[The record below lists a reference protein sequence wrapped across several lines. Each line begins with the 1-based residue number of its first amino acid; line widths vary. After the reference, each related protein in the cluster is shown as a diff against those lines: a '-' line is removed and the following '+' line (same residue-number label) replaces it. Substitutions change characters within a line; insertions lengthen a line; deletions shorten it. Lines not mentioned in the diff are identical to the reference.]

1 MLLKWFRKSVF
12 IRRPLLLEPLEERI
26 VLDAAVAAT
35 AVDTNQA
42 AASDNAD
49 SSASGGDDSGSSTQP
64 DMYDSSSI
72 ATAQESESSADATT
86 TTDDQSESST
96 DTSKGVDLKVV
107 AISSSLENAQS
118 IAAAVDTDAK
128 VIIYD
133 ATSDT
138 LQSLT
143 QALAELMEAE
153 GEKID
158 QLAIVSHGD
167 AGVLSLGGVDLWT
180 AATIQENGDQWSVL
194 AGLLDEDA
202 RIDLYGCSVG
212 AGEDGEALVNALA
225 AVTGAAVWASDDST
239 GNVAGADWDLEV
251 KTEQD
256 IRTCLIDESQ
266 LSSTSILLADLI
278 GTEGP
283 DTLYVSGF
291 HTYERVDGL
300 GGDDTITNNG
310 TVDSLL
316 GRAGDDTITNYGTA
330 DWIAGGDGCDVIIN
344 YGTVTSE
351 IYADNDSGHGGSGD
365 DRIENYG
372 TAGTICGGDGDNTFI
387 LHAGTVSDVKGGEGE
402 DIVIIMK
409 DAECTYDVNTYS
421 DNDTVDCSGTVRA
434 IYTWDGDDIV
444 YLKSDGSCRNIGL
457 GAGDD
462 ELHVAGTVKEL
473 IDGEGGTDTLYLP
486 CSATSIIF
494 EGDSA
499 GYCTLNGYS
508 VTIYYVEFLGIEGTS
523 GNDTFTAEGGKSS
536 TVISFVYGLGGNDS
550 ITVSSTGQF
559 GTIWG
564 DDGDSGTA
572 DGNDTITINP
582 GASVDYVYGEGG
594 SDHIIVNGT
603 VEVDV
608 DGGAGD
614 DYITVLGGTV
624 NGIIYGG
631 DGTDTLLLSYTCT
644 NFTGDATS
652 GSCTLNGEVISWEG
666 FEHLG
671 IAYTEGNDSE
681 TVNLGGISA
690 SVDCV
695 VGLGGN
701 DTLTLTGNGAS
712 ISIYGDD
719 TFSTTSDGNDTMT
732 LQAGAQV
739 LNLYGEGGN
748 DTIVSQGTVWG
759 DILGG
764 DGDDFVYF
772 KAGSVGGII
781 DGGDGTDTLW
791 LTYQCTNI
799 TGDASAGSC
808 TYDGHV
814 ISWQGFETVAIVFT
828 DNNDTAT
835 LHVET
840 LGDIDGIYALGGN
853 DSVTLQG
860 VNAGVTVYGDDCGGS
875 SADGSDTITVEA
887 YAEIAGVYGEGG
899 NDTIENQGVVDG
911 SLSGGT
917 GADQIT
923 NYGAVEDNIG
933 GGEGS
938 DVISNH
944 GTVHGNIDGAQDND
958 AITNDGTVDGDI
970 VGGSGND
977 TITIDGTVA
986 GDVTGSSGTDSVYL
1000 LGGSVGGTIS
1010 GGTGTDTLYLTYLCT
1025 NIEGAASSG
1034 TCVLNGNTI
1043 SWSGFETL
1051 AVIGTGGND
1060 IVTVQMG
1067 TAGATIDYVY
1077 GYAGNDQI
1085 IISGTGT
1092 IGTVY
1097 GDDTST
1103 ATPDG
1108 DDTITIES
1116 GAQVSAVK
1124 GGGGTDTLNI
1134 TYESSEIQGNAAG
1147 GSAQIGGKTV
1157 SWDGFESLGVLGT
1170 SGDDTF
1176 TVQVSAS
1183 GATVDFV
1190 YGMGGD
1196 DAITI
1201 PGLGAFGNVFGDDGD
1216 NATSDGNDS
1225 ITLESGANV
1234 ANVGGEG
1241 GNDTIVCYGSVT
1253 GTIDGGEGDDDM
1265 TLGSG
1270 AQANNVYG
1278 GVGNDVI
1285 VNHGSITDS
1294 ILAGDGDDRVD
1305 LKEGSVD
1312 GRVEGGDGTDA
1323 LLLTYLSTNIWGD
1336 AADGGS
1342 DQTAGGWGRFETLAV
1357 TATDGDDSFTVGV
1370 DETKGATIDLVLGL
1384 GGNDEIVLPSAG
1396 TFGTVYGDDND
1407 STTADGNDTI
1417 TVLAGAEVDYVY
1429 AEGGSDTITNEG
1441 SVLHDIVGG
1450 AGNDGIGNEGT
1461 VSGNIEG
1468 GDGDDTIDV
1477 LTAGQ
1482 VGSVSGGGGQDTI
1495 TNKGSVLHDISGG
1508 TDDDCITNEGTVS
1521 GNIEGGDGDDT
1532 IDVLATGQVGSV
1544 SGGEGQDTLT
1554 NKGVV
1559 LQDMLSGPGDDCIAN
1574 EGTVTGNV
1582 GAGEGDDK
1590 VYLTAGSVQ
1599 GRVLG
1604 GAGTDLLFLGYGSTN
1619 IWGDASDGGSD
1630 EIHGGWGEFATL
1642 AVVGTDGDDTFTVSV
1657 DETKGATID
1666 EVLGLGGNDKITIPA
1681 AGTFGN
1687 VYGDDNDLGT
1697 PDGDDTITIS
1707 ADAHVENVFGEGGN
1721 DTISNSGTVVNDIL
1735 AGDGEDSVSNELGGR
1750 IGGTVYGDAPD
1761 TKPGDTLAIHVT
1773 GYSNGTG
1780 DASDGSLE
1788 DQDGNTIRWNGFE
1801 KLSVITPSEGES
1813 GSGIPAI
1820 PYTSLE
1826 TQMFFDSSL
1835 SELDAL
1841 QSRSDA
1847 TAAFRVRMWETS
1859 AVLGPPWSLSGTTL
1873 GGHAEDLFDW
1883 REASKTAPLF
1893 EDRFDAFLSE
1903 LNKEASDLVE
1913 GARSCNHRSGPALD
1927 LEEFLDAV
1935 NRGLGEGAYLSFN
1948 AKEMALAELFVLTGS
1963 STDGAPTVG
1972 GSTGFP
1978 ADWTEGQSVSFD
1990 LSRLRVADIFRC

>member
-1 MLLKWFRKSVF
+1 MLAKWFRKSVF
-12 IRRPLLLEPLEERI
+12 IQRPLLLEPLEERI

-35 AVDTNQA
+35 VVDTNQA

-72 ATAQESESSADATT
+72 ATAQGSESSADATT
-86 TTDDQSESST
+86 TTDDQSEGST
-96 DTSKGVDLKVV
+96 DTSKGADLKVV

-143 QALAELMEAE
+143 QALAELVEAE
-153 GEKID
+153 GEQID

-180 AATIQENGDQWSVL
+180 AATIQENGDQWSVF

-310 TVDSLL
+310 TVDSLY
-316 GRAGDDTITNYGTA
+316 GRAGDDTITNNGIA
-330 DWIAGGDGCDVIIN
+330 DTIVGGDGCDVIIN
-344 YGTVTSE
+344 YGTVTSV
-351 IYADNDSGHGGSGD
+351 IYADNGGGQGGSGY

-372 TAGTICGGDGDNTFI
+372 TAGTIYGGDGGNTFI
-387 LHAGTVSDVKGGEGE
+387 LHEGTVSCIYGGEGE

-409 DAECTYDVNTYS
+409 DAECTDPVNTYS
-421 DNDTVDCSGTVRA
+421 DNDTVDCSGTVKS

-444 YLKSDGSCRNIGL
+444 YLRSDGSCSRIGL

-473 IDGEGGTDTLYLP
+473 IDGEDGTDTLYLP

-494 EGDSA
+494 EGDCA

-508 VTIYYVEFLGIEGTS
+508 VTIYNVEFLGIEGTS
-523 GNDTFTAEGGKSS
+523 GNDTFTVEGARSS
-536 TVISFVYGLGGNDS
+536 TVITWVYGLGGNDS

-559 GTIWG
+559 GTIWA

-572 DGNDTITINP
+572 DGNDSITINS

-608 DGGAGD
+608 AGGAGD
-614 DYITVLGGTV
+614 DCITVLGGTV

-671 IAYTEGNDSE
+671 IAYTEGNDSK

-690 SVDCV
+690 SLDCV

-719 TFSTTSDGNDTMT
+719 TFSSTSDGNDTIT

-764 DGDDFVYF
+764 DGDDSVYF
-772 KAGSVGGII
+772 KAGSVDGII

-835 LHVET
+835 LHVDT
-840 LGDIDGIYALGGN
+840 LGNVDGIYALGGN

-860 VNAGVTVYGDDCGGS
+860 VNTGVTVYGDDCGGS

-899 NDTIENQGVVDG
+899 DDTIENHGVVDG
-911 SLSGGT
+911 SLNGGT
-917 GADQIT
+917 GADHISNEGTVGQ
-923 NYGAVEDNIG
+923 NISA
-933 GGEGS
+933 GEGA
-938 DVISNH
+938 DVISNE
-944 GTVHGNIDGAQDND
+944 GIVQGNIDGAQDND
-958 AITNDGTVDGDI
+958 AITNEGTVEGNVI
-970 VGGSGND
+970 GGSGND
-977 TITIDGTVA
+977 TITINGTVN
-986 GDVTGSSGTDSVYL
+986 GDVTGSSGTDRVYL
-1000 LGGSVGGTIS
+1000 LGGSVGGTIL
-1010 GGTGTDTLYLTYLCT
+1010 GGTGTDTLYLSYLCT
-1025 NIEGAASSG
+1025 NIEGTGSSG

-1043 SWSGFETL
+1043 AWSGFETL
-1051 AVIGTGGND
+1051 AVIGTAGDDNL
-1060 IVTVQMG
+1060 TVQMG
-1067 TAGATIDYVY
+1067 TSGATIDYVY

-1097 GDDTST
+1097 GDDNST
-1103 ATPDG
+1103 TTPDG
-1108 DDTITIES
+1108 NDTITIES
-1116 GAQVSAVK
+1116 GAQVSTVK
-1124 GGGGTDTLNI
+1124 GCGGTDTLNLPWD
-1134 TYESSEIQGNAAG
+1134 SLEIQGNSAG
-1147 GSAQIGGKTV
+1147 GSAQISGNTV

-1170 SGDDTF
+1170 SGDDNF

-1183 GATVDFV
+1183 GATIDFV

-1196 DAITI
+1196 DSITI
-1201 PGLGAFGNVFGDDGD
+1201 PTLGTFGTVCGDDND
-1216 NATSDGNDS
+1216 SATADGNDS
-1225 ITLESGANV
+1225 ITVVTGAQV
-1234 ANVGGEG
+1234 DYVYGEG
-1241 GNDTIVCYGSVT
+1241 GNDTIVSHGSVT
-1253 GTIDGGEGDDDM
+1253 N
-1265 TLGSG
+1265 
-1270 AQANNVYG
+1270 A
-1278 GVGNDVI
+1278 
-1285 VNHGSITDS
+1285 

-1305 LKEGSVD
+1305 LLEGSNVNW
-1312 GRVEGGDGTDA
+1312 VEGGEGSDS
-1323 LLLTYLSTNIWGD
+1323 LILTYLNTNIWGD

-1342 DQTAGGWGRFETLAV
+1342 NQVFGGWKQFESLGV
-1357 TATDGDDSFTVGV
+1357 VGTDGDDSFTVGV
-1370 DETKGATIDLVLGL
+1370 DDTKGAYIDVVLGI
-1384 GGNDEIVLPSAG
+1384 GGNDDIILPSVG

-1407 STTADGNDTI
+1407 STTADGNDSI
-1417 TVLAGAEVDYVY
+1417 TVLSGAQVDYVY
-1429 AEGGSDTITNEG
+1429 GESGDDTVTNQGSVLLDVLGGAGNDVIRNEGTVSGNIGGGSGDDTIDILAGGQVGSVLGEAGNDTTTNAGNVAGDILGGEGDDYLTNEGTVSGNMDGGQGNDIIDVLESGQVGGLFGGEGQDTITNKGVVLRDMLSGPGDDTITNEG
-1441 SVLHDIVGG
+1441 SV
-1450 AGNDGIGNEGT
+1450 
-1461 VSGNIEG
+1461 SGNVDA
-1468 GDGDDTIDV
+1468 GDGDDRV
-1477 LTAGQ
+1477 YLTK
-1482 VGSVSGGGGQDTI
+1482 GSVS
-1495 TNKGSVLHDISGG
+1495 
-1508 TDDDCITNEGTVS
+1508 
-1521 GNIEGGDGDDT
+1521 
-1532 IDVLATGQVGSV
+1532 
-1544 SGGEGQDTLT
+1544 
-1554 NKGVV
+1554 
-1559 LQDMLSGPGDDCIAN
+1559 
-1574 EGTVTGNV
+1574 
-1582 GAGEGDDK
+1582 
-1590 VYLTAGSVQ
+1590 

-1604 GAGTDLLFLGYGSTN
+1604 GAGTDLLFIGYGSAN
-1619 IWGDASDGGSD
+1619 IWGDASEGGSD
-1630 EIHGGWGEFATL
+1630 QIHGGWGEFATL

-1657 DETKGATID
+1657 DETKGAMID

-1687 VYGDDNDLGT
+1687 VYGDDHDLGT

-1707 ADAHVENVFGEGGN
+1707 ANGHAENVFGEGGN
-1721 DTISNSGTVVNDIL
+1721 DTISNSGTVVQDIL
-1735 AGDGEDSVSNELGGR
+1735 AGDGEDSVSNELEGK

-1761 TKPGDTLAIHVT
+1761 IKPGDTLVIHVT

-1801 KLSVITPSEGES
+1801 KLSVITPSEAQS
-1813 GSGIPAI
+1813 DPGSWVAPSIL
-1820 PYTSLE
+1820 LE
-1826 TQMFFDSSL
+1826 LQVFPDSSL

-1841 QSRSDA
+1841 QSRSEP
-1847 TAAFRVRMWETS
+1847 TAALWFRMWETS
-1859 AVLGPPWSLSGTTL
+1859 AVLGPPWSLFGTTL
-1873 GGHAEDLFDW
+1873 GGRAEDLFDW

-1903 LNKEASDLVE
+1903 LNKEASDLLE
-1913 GARSCNHRSGPALD
+1913 GAGSSNHRSGPALD

-1935 NRGLGEGAYLSFN
+1935 NRGLGEGEYLSFN
-1948 AKEMALAELFVLTGS
+1948 AKEMALAELFVLTGF
-1963 STDGAPTVG
+1963 STDRVPTVG
-1972 GSTGFP
+1972 GSTGIP

-1990 LSRLRVADIFRC
+1990 LSRLRVADLFRC